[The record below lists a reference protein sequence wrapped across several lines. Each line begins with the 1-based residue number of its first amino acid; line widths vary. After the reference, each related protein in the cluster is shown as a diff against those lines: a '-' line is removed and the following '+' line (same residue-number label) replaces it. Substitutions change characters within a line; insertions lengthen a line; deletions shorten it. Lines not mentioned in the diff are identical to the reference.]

1 MSDKSEEKSQ
11 PASDKKLREAR
22 QKGQLAK
29 SQDMVTGMVILV
41 CTLCVAWLA
50 PEIEARVRSFL
61 FLTGRIYV
69 EPFDTIW
76 PRLISEATG
85 LLLASCVPI
94 LAATVASVILTNIVT
109 MRGMVFTAEP
119 IKPDPKRI
127 DPVSGFKRIFSMR
140 SVVEFLKT
148 LFKVIAVAVAFVIV
162 YRSGLQ
168 TLMESSRCG
177 APCIH
182 SSFTSLLTP
191 LIVTA
196 VLAFLIVGG
205 IDLLMQRWLFER
217 EMRMTK
223 SEQKRE
229 HKDVD
234 GDPLIK
240 RERRK
245 LRQELA
251 HSTARVGIEHASF
264 VIGQAGGWAV
274 GLRYERG
281 KTPVPVVVCR
291 AAPDQSAAL
300 LARAAELKL
309 PHSQDTELAEG
320 IAQRA
325 PAGSPLPDRYF
336 QRVADIL
343 VAARLI

>member
-11 PASDKKLREAR
+11 PASEKKLREAR

-29 SQDMVTGMVILV
+29 SQDMVTGMVILI
-41 CTLCVAWLA
+41 CTLCVTWLLSD
-50 PEIEARVRSFL
+50 IEARVRSFVL
-61 FLTGRIYV
+61 LVGQIYI
-69 EPFDTIW
+69 EPFDSVW
-76 PRLISEATG
+76 PRLQGEAIG
-85 LLLASCVPI
+85 ILLASSVPI
-94 LAATVASVILTNIVT
+94 LAATVITVLLTNIAT
-109 MRGMVFTAEP
+109 MRGMVFTVEP

-127 DPVSGFKRIFSMR
+127 DPVSGFKRMFSMR
-140 SVVEFLKT
+140 SFIEFLKT
-148 LFKVIAVAVAFVIV
+148 LFKVMALAVAFVIV

-177 APCIH
+177 PTCIY
-182 SSFTSLLTP
+182 SSFTGLLTP

-196 VLAFLIVGG
+196 VLAFLIVGA
-205 IDLLMQRWLFER
+205 IDVLMQRWLFER

-229 HKDVD
+229 HKDSD
-234 GDPLIK
+234 GDPQIK

-245 LRQELA
+245 LRQEMQ
-251 HSTARVGIEHASF
+251 HSTSKVGIEQASL
-264 VIGQAGGWAV
+264 VIGRPGGWAV

-291 AAPDQSAAL
+291 AAPDQSAGLLERAHAL
-300 LARAAELKL
+300 GL
-309 PHSQDTELAEG
+309 PQAQDAELAEG

-325 PAGSPLPDRYF
+325 VAGSPLPDRYF